1 MRHRAVIFSTAI
13 LLACSVTS
21 SLISNSLPRA
31 EAANSPAR
39 GFLRR
44 RSTAGVPTQDSRLK
58 TPDSGPGTFK
68 LTIDNIMR
76 GPGLVGY
83 EPRAVRWSP
92 DCERIYFEWKQA
104 SDPAEKDFDTYV
116 VNRDGTGLRKLSEDE
131 ALEAPPAGGEMTL
144 DRKMTVVARRGD
156 IWVYDSTK
164 SEMHRIT
171 STSDIE
177 SNPHFTRDGQS
188 VYFTR
193 SSNLYVMRLGT
204 GALAEMTDI
213 RPPGSAPE
221 PSPGGRGPAAARAS
235 ATESQSGQERLLT
248 DSQQYMK
255 KEEEELFDVVKE
267 RVRRR
272 KDEEALQ
279 KRLNPRKPFQL
290 RPNQTIASLQLS
302 PDQKY
307 VIAQVVDPGTG
318 ARATA
323 VPEYVTESGYTEN
336 IPGRTNV
343 GDLQPKTRIAII
355 DSHSGEVKWLDHGI
369 KAPPPSRPPVAKPEE
384 KPETAES
391 RSAVGGD
398 GTAA

>member
-1 MRHRAVIFSTAI
+1 
-13 LLACSVTS
+13 
-21 SLISNSLPRA
+21 
-31 EAANSPAR
+31 
-39 GFLRR
+39 
-44 RSTAGVPTQDSRLK
+44 
-58 TPDSGPGTFK
+58 
-68 LTIDNIMR
+68 
-76 GPGLVGY
+76 
-83 EPRAVRWSP
+83 
-92 DCERIYFEWKQA
+92 
-104 SDPAEKDFDTYV
+104 
-116 VNRDGTGLRKLSEDE
+116 
-131 ALEAPPAGGEMTL
+131 
-144 DRKMTVVARRGD
+144 VVARRGD

-290 RPNQTIASLQLS
+290 RPNQTITALQLS

-307 VIAQVVDPGTG
+307 VIAQVSDAGTG
-318 ARATA
+318 ARPTA

-336 IPGRTNV
+336 IAGRTNV
-343 GDLQPKTRIAII
+343 GDTQPKTRLAII
-355 DSHSGEVKWLDHGI
+355 DSRSGEVKWLDHGL
-369 KAPPPSRPPVAKPEE
+369 KAPPAPAQPPPE
-384 KPETAES
+384 KPEVKLDDAGS
-391 RSAVGGD
+391 PPSGAP
-398 GTAA
+398 A